1 MTEQSFD
8 SKLQEQI
15 ERLPR
20 EMQPQRDLW
29 PGIDQ
34 AIEELVHRQ
43 PSRTPW
49 YALAASIAVVSL
61 V

>member
-34 AIEELVHRQ
+34 AIEELVH
-43 PSRTPW
+43 
-49 YALAASIAVVSL
+49 
-61 V
+61 